1 MKNRIKK
8 PDWENPEVIG
18 RNKEDGHALAPV
30 YESEEEALS
39 FAAPIYRYS
48 LNGEWKFYYTLGD
61 SLPPDFET
69 SGFNDT
75 DWDTILVPIVWQL
88 QGYGTPYYY
97 ANSYPQ
103 AMDTR
108 KRRIPT
114 ISRELQETG
123 IYKRSFILPENFKE
137 HEVFLHFGGAKAA
150 LEVYLNGTYV
160 GFSKGSMTP
169 HEFDV
174 TPYLT
179 LGENQLTAVVWRYSD
194 GTYLEDQDMWFFSGL
209 YREVYLYAEPKTCV
223 RDFYMKADLDEA
235 YVDAKALLNL
245 TVRTF
250 KGTETVTVRASIP
263 ALGVFFPVQELVV
276 TDNIQ
281 LDLLGFVPSPRKWSH
296 EQPALYTI
304 LIEWSCN
311 GHTYYKSFR
320 YGFKKIEIRENLLL
334 LNGKRLIIHGINR
347 HDFDPDTGW
356 TLKPER
362 YHEDLSIMKQLN
374 INAIRTSHYP
384 NDPMLYELCDEYGIL
399 VMDEAEV
406 ESHGVRKKLPRSQ
419 IRWSKACIDRM
430 ERMLL
435 RDRNHACIFFWS
447 LGNEAG
453 RGNTF
458 TKMRLAAQKLDDTR
472 PFHYEGE
479 YSKRSSDV
487 ISRMYPTEKV
497 FKRLCKKQHVG
508 KSNNPFIRLA
518 SDDKSISAK
527 HYKGMPV
534 LLCEYA
540 HCMENSL
547 GNLSFFTEGFQK
559 YAHMCG
565 GFIWD
570 FADQTIRRS
579 DSEGE
584 QWLYGEDF
592 KEQYSKKG
600 FKPKFLT
607 GSNGY
612 FCANGI
618 VTADRKFH
626 PAAYEVKKC
635 YQTIQ
640 VELKDTAKGL
650 YDIVN
655 NQMFRDLSDYRLFIK
670 IEYDGELVKEEEIPA
685 VVYEHTP
692 PQSST
697 RICVK
702 PIAEFLDQGEIII
715 TFHWLLKNTK
725 RWAGAGYEQA
735 FNQFIIRDAV
745 REQEAIEEGAYETG
759 SYETDENTELKAKR
773 KPVKKTEQNPEEKPE
788 RYLVEK
794 RGKDPT
800 EKSKR
805 YSAEKTKKYTAGKP
819 EQNPAEKIERN
830 PDKIT
835 EGMLDMEQQDNLLRV
850 KGDTFA
856 YTFEKGTPLSI
867 LAFGEECLEQPIT
880 PNLYRALTDNDL
892 GIANFFPFLR
902 RFISGFKWI
911 RAQKKQ
917 YVKRW
922 EVRKEGRRCIVMAK
936 WHHPMCRVLTTEY
949 EIFPDGA
956 MKLSLTV
963 RSKHKNLMRIGVK
976 LVLPEAFD
984 KIIWYGRGPH
994 ECYPDRKS
1002 SARIT
1007 TYEAD
1012 VDELEH
1018 RYIRPQENGTRL
1030 DVRNL
1035 TIFSPR
1041 RCLFVQ
1047 GHKERLFLFSAWHY
1061 SQEALEEAVHI
1072 HELKKE
1078 PFTTLNI
1085 DGEMCG
1091 VGGDLPGIAATHK
1104 EYRLAAK
1111 KTFMAAVTIS
1121 FGVTTNKIL
1130 HKTE

>member
-1 MKNRIKK
+1 MSWRKEVYILKNRKKK

-18 RNKEDGHALAPV
+18 RNKEEGHALAPV
-30 YESEEEALS
+30 YESEAEALS

-48 LNGEWKFYYTLGD
+48 LNGEWKFYYTQGD
-61 SLPPDFET
+61 SLLPDFEARDL
-69 SGFNDT
+69 NDT
-75 DWDTILVPIVWQL
+75 DWDTIKVPIVWQL

-108 KRRIPT
+108 KRRIPD

-123 IYKRSFILPENFKE
+123 IYRRRFTLPENFKE
-137 HEVFLHFGGAKAA
+137 REVFLHFGGAKAA

-174 TPYLT
+174 TPYLIP
-179 LGENQLTAVVWRYSD
+179 GENQVTAVVWRYSD

-209 YREVYLYAEPKTCV
+209 YRDVYLYAEPKTCV

-235 YVDAKALLNL
+235 YENAKAELKL

-250 KGTETVTVRASIP
+250 KGTEAVKVRASIP
-263 ALGVFFPVQELVV
+263 ALGMSFPTQELVV
-276 TDNIQ
+276 TDNTQIELQ
-281 LDLLGFVPSPRKWSH
+281 GFVPSPRKWSH
-296 EQPALYTI
+296 EQPALYTV
-304 LIEWSCN
+304 LIEWSYN
-311 GHTYYKSFR
+311 GQNYYKTFR
-320 YGFKKIEIRENLLL
+320 YGFKKVEIRENLLL

-362 YHEDLSIMKQLN
+362 YQEDLCIMKQLN

-406 ESHGVRKKLPRSQ
+406 ESHGVRKKLPRSDR
-419 IRWSKACIDRM
+419 RWSKACIDRM
-430 ERMLL
+430 ERMIL

-453 RGNTF
+453 SGDNF
-458 TKMRLAAQKLDDTR
+458 AKMRIAAQELDDTR

-479 YSKRSSDV
+479 YGKLSSDV

-497 FKRLCKKQHVG
+497 FKRLCNKQPVG
-508 KSNNPFIRLA
+508 KVNNPLIRFA
-518 SDDKSISAK
+518 SDNKAISAK
-527 HYKGMPV
+527 LYNNMPV

-547 GNLSFFTEGFQK
+547 GNLSFFTEGFK
-559 YAHMCG
+559 NYTHMCG

-570 FADQTIRRS
+570 FADQSIRKR
-579 DSEGE
+579 DPEGD

-600 FKPKFLT
+600 FKPKFFT
-607 GSNGY
+607 GSDGY

-618 VTADRKFH
+618 VSADRKFH

-640 VELKDTAKGL
+640 VELKDTVKGI

-655 NQMFRDLSDYRLFIK
+655 NQMFQDLSDYRLFIK
-670 IEYDGELVKEEEIPA
+670 VEYDGDLVKEEEIPA
-685 VVYEHTP
+685 VVFEHTL

-725 RWAGAGYEQA
+725 RWAAAGYEQA
-735 FNQFIIRDAV
+735 FSQFIVRDPV
-745 REQEAIEEGAYETG
+745 REQEEESVERD
-759 SYETDENTELKAKR
+759 S
-773 KPVKKTEQNPEEKPE
+773 VEE
-788 RYLVEK
+788 
-794 RGKDPT
+794 
-800 EKSKR
+800 
-805 YSAEKTKKYTAGKP
+805 AEGLP
-819 EQNPAEKIERN
+819 
-830 PDKIT
+830 
-835 EGMLDMEQQDNLLRV
+835 DMEQQDNILRI
-850 KGDTFA
+850 KGDTFS
-856 YTFEKGTPLSI
+856 YTFEKGVPFSI
-867 LAFGEECLEQPIT
+867 ITLGEECLEQPIT

-892 GIANFFPFLR
+892 GIANFLPFLR
-902 RFISGFKWI
+902 RFICGFKWK

-917 YVKRW
+917 HVKRW
-922 EVRKEGRRCIVMAK
+922 EVRKEGHCCIIMAK

-949 EIFPDGA
+949 EINPKGS

-963 RSKHKNLMRIGVK
+963 RSKHKKLIRVGVR
-976 LVLPEAFD
+976 LVLPKAFD
-984 KIIWYGRGPH
+984 KITWYGRGPH

-1007 TYEAD
+1007 TYEAHIN
-1012 VDELEH
+1012 ELEH

-1035 TIFSPR
+1035 TIFSSK
-1041 RCLFVQ
+1041 RCLSIK
-1047 GHKERLFLFSAWHY
+1047 GDKGRLFLFSAWHY
-1061 SQEALEEAVHI
+1061 SQEALEDAAHI
-1072 HELKKE
+1072 HELKKQ

-1091 VGGDLPGIAATHK
+1091 VGGDLPGVAATHK
-1104 EYRLAAK
+1104 EYVLKAK
-1111 KTFMAAVTIS
+1111 KTYMTAVQIN
-1121 FGVTTNKIL
+1121 FGVTTDKEFRL
-1130 HKTE
+1130 